1 MEEKT
6 NLQHIQ
12 VPNNL
17 IMTKDVEPIDC
28 LVYLALKSFDGQQ
41 GCFPSLKQIAEKSQL
56 SIKGIKKS
64 LARLKE
70 KHWIDSKCEGRGHY
84 TYYTFLK
91 DNPFEPFSYE
101 FLNTDELT
109 PMTKSYLICSQQD
122 MFKNSESEGAMSKS
136 ALDISQDIN
145 MPLRTVY
152 RCEQELK
159 DKGILQVV
167 KAERSKDIA
176 GLKQEVRVYDFSK
189 YFQAIAYILRHQ
201 QDQLN
206 KHEKD
211 IEELKRVIELR
222 SDNAH
227 TRQFEKNVIQA
238 ITELS
243 KQLNELKKIS
253 NKS

>member
-1 MEEKT
+1 
-6 NLQHIQ
+6 
-12 VPNNL
+12 
-17 IMTKDVEPIDC
+17 
-28 LVYLALKSFDGQQ
+28 
-41 GCFPSLKQIAEKSQL
+41 
-56 SIKGIKKS
+56 
-64 LARLKE
+64 
-70 KHWIDSKCEGRGHY
+70 
-84 TYYTFLK
+84 
-91 DNPFEPFSYE
+91 
-101 FLNTDELT
+101 
-109 PMTKSYLICSQQD
+109 
-122 MFKNSESEGAMSKS
+122 
-136 ALDISQDIN
+136 

-243 KQLNELKKIS
+243 KQLNELKKTS